1 MDKCERSETRS
12 VLTTGL
18 VFSAG
23 PNLYHGTFAELEDKR
38 EPGAAGQKTE
48 QGSESQSTYMPLP
61 CWRKWPE
68 TTHEIFYIIRELIII
83 KILIEV

>member
-38 EPGAAGQKTE
+38 EPGGAGQKTE
-48 QGSESQSTYMPLP
+48 QGSESQSTYMPALL
-61 CWRKWPE
+61 E
-68 TTHEIFYIIRELIII
+68 EMAGNHS
-83 KILIEV
+83 